1 MARGVNKVILVGNL
15 GNDPDVKYTQGG
27 MAITTLS
34 VATTSVRKDK
44 DGQQIEKTEW
54 HRVKL
59 FGKLGEIAGEYL
71 KKGRQVYIEGRIEY
85 GSYEK
90 DGIKHYTTD
99 IVADEMQMIGSGDGQ
114 RGGGEGGGGGYQ
126 PRGSGGGGYG
136 GDRPQRSAPAQRREP
151 SQQAP
156 SKPANF
162 DDVPFDDDIP
172 F

>member
-34 VATTSVRKDK
+34 VATTSVRKDR
-44 DGQQIEKTEW
+44 DGNPQEKTEW

-99 IVADEMQMIGSGDGQ
+99 VVADEMQMLG
-114 RGGGEGGGGGYQ
+114 GGGEGGGA
-126 PRGSGGGGYG
+126 GGGRGESRG
-136 GDRPQRSAPAQRREP
+136 GGERPQRNAPAQRRE
-151 SQQAP
+151 AP
-156 SKPANF
+156 AAAKADF
-162 DDVPFDDDIP
+162 GGEDFADDDIP